1 MALSPF
7 DLEQRRQQAARSLPA
22 NCFDDFLRL
31 TRTLVHGPEFQWLL
45 VDASHEGLRK
55 QVMTALDGVLRAAGL
70 RVNRLPTTRVTDAA
84 NLETR
89 LEHHATQ
96 ADVVHVLVSPGWFT
110 PQRWD
115 EFNVRRERLATQ
127 ARARLV
133 FWLDEDAIR
142 TASQSAPDLW
152 AWRGGVYAFR
162 PNVPPSATERIDLP
176 TPFQR
181 HTALDSASLAERHR
195 RVKDIREW
203 LAKHP
208 DAPDELKVAPMEELG
223 RLLASLGE
231 LDEALDH
238 LRNHEL
244 PLLQRL
250 NNVLA
255 QAIVKGQIADILQAQ
270 GQYDESLHI
279 RQSEELPVYEQLR
292 ASRNIAASLGKVAEV
307 LTLRGQ
313 YDDALHILQEGVLP
327 VFERLGDQHAQAV
340 TLARVANIHTSRD
353 DCNKSLHILQHLVL
367 PIVERLGDQR
377 SRSATL
383 SQIADVFILLGRH
396 EEALR
401 ILRDEVLPVFERLG
415 DQRERAAALG
425 KIAGALH
432 HRGKLDE
439 ALEIRRNQ
447 ELPAYERLGDLREL
461 MVGRTNLAILLQER
475 NHPGD
480 RDEALSLLHQ
490 ALQTAQQLNLPEA
503 ALIVE
508 RLRTHEKNSSGK

>member
-31 TRTLVHGPEFQWLL
+31 TRTLVHGPDFQWLL
-45 VDASHEGLRK
+45 VDAPHEGLRK
-55 QVMTALDGVLRAAGL
+55 QVMTALDDVLRAAGL

-96 ADVVHVLVSPGWFT
+96 ADVVHVLVSPGWFS

-115 EFNVRRERLATQ
+115 EFNVRRERLAAQ

-133 FWLDEDAIR
+133 FWLDEDGIR

-152 AWRGGVYAFR
+152 AWRGGVYAFK
-162 PNVPPSATERIDLP
+162 PEVATPPTERTMLH

-208 DAPDELKVAPMEELG
+208 DAPDELKVAPMGELG

-238 LRNHEL
+238 WRHHEL
-244 PLLQRL
+244 PLHRRRG
-250 NNVLA
+250 NAHA
-255 QAIVKGQIADILQAQ
+255 QASVKSRIADVLQLQGHYDAAMSILRDDVLPVYDHLDAQRSRATALGQIA
-270 GQYDESLHI
+270 H
-279 RQSEELPVYEQLR
+279 
-292 ASRNIAASLGKVAEV
+292 V

-313 YDDALHILQEGVLP
+313 YDEALH
-327 VFERLGDQHAQAV
+327 
-340 TLARVANIHTSRD
+340 
-353 DCNKSLHILQHLVL
+353 
-367 PIVERLGDQR
+367 
-377 SRSATL
+377 
-383 SQIADVFILLGRH
+383 
-396 EEALR
+396 
-401 ILRDEVLPVFERLG
+401 ILRDEVLPVFVHLG
-415 DQRERAAALG
+415 DQRECAVVR
-425 KIAGALH
+425 GALADVLTKRGEYDNALNILRNEVLPVLERLGVQR
-432 HRGKLDE
+432 HRASTLSRVADVLARSGKHDE
-439 ALEIRRNQ
+439 ALGLLRDEVLPTFERMGDQHSRAVTLGQIATVLRDRGEHDEAVRIVRSE
-447 ELPAYERLGDLREL
+447 ELPAYERLGEPREL
-461 MVGRTNLAILLQER
+461 MVGRTNLALVLLER

-480 RDEALSLLHQ
+480 RDEALSLLRQ

-508 RLRTHEKNSSGK
+508 LLHTHEKKFK